1 MCGSIADITTAGK
14 RYRKGSLW
22 IIAAMMLIV
31 LVIIR
36 VTNEFF
42 LVGGLVVTVV
52 FSLLCSIVYGK
63 AWEAVARRSPRQL
76 AKFYLVAGTL
86 RMLAAVLVFLVYAL
100 LHRDTGTLL
109 GFTALFAGFYLV
121 LLLFDCI
128 FFARIEKKFKQVK

>member
-52 FSLLCSIVYGK
+52 FSLPCSIVYGK

-86 RMLAAVLVFLVYAL
+86 RMLAAVLVFLVYVL

-128 FFARIEKKFKQVK
+128 FFARIEKKFKQLK

>member
-14 RYRKGSLW
+14 RYRKGALW

-128 FFARIEKKFKQVK
+128 FFARIEKKFKQLK

>member
-128 FFARIEKKFKQVK
+128 FFARIEKKFKQLK